1 MLYYYPGSENMLT
14 EVKFKKP
21 IDISEEDARLYL
33 GIKLFEEHRVSLEK
47 AAEIA
52 EYPLDMFIE
61 LLSRKN
67 IPVIDYPVEELKED
81 FLNA

>member
-1 MLYYYPGSENMLT
+1 MLT

-33 GIKLFEEHRVSLEK
+33 AIKLFEVHRVSLEK

>member
-1 MLYYYPGSENMLT
+1 MLYYYPGSDNMLT

-21 IDISEEDARLYL
+21 IDISEADARIYL
-33 GIKLFEEHRVSLEK
+33 AIKLFEEHRVSLEK

-61 LLSRKN
+61 LLSKKN

-81 FLNA
+81 IRNA

>member
-1 MLYYYPGSENMLT
+1 MLT
-14 EVKFKKP
+14 EVKFKNP
-21 IDISEEDARLYL
+21 IDISEADARIYL
-33 GIKLFEEHRVSLEK
+33 AIKLFEERRVSLEK

-52 EYPLDMFIE
+52 EYPLDTFIE

-81 FLNA
+81 ILNA

>member
-1 MLYYYPGSENMLT
+1 MLT

-21 IDISEEDARLYL
+21 IDISEEDVRLYL
-33 GIKLFEEHRVSLEK
+33 AIKLFEEHRVSLEK

>member
-1 MLYYYPGSENMLT
+1 MLYYYPGSDNMLT

-21 IDISEEDARLYL
+21 IDISEADARIYL
-33 GIKLFEEHRVSLEK
+33 AIKLFEEHRVSLEK
-47 AAEIA
+47 AAEVA

-61 LLSRKN
+61 LLSKKN

-81 FLNA
+81 IRNA